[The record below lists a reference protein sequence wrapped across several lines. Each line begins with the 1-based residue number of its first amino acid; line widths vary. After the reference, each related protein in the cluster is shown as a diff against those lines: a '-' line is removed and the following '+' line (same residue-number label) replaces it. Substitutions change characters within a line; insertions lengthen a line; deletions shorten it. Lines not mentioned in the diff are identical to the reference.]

1 MLSIALYSDNIE
13 SISLFQKKFECELLK
28 QRVDAKINTITNDK
42 EQIEKLIKTKEIDF
56 LILDTNSHSI
66 EYAKKLRKYNK
77 DFYLMFLSNDYSYLK
92 AALTTKIFDYLIKP
106 ISPVIIHDLV
116 SRIKDEINESGM
128 FININKWQSI
138 KASEII
144 YMEKSINRT
153 IITTTNGNLSC
164 TKTLDKMEDSLPKNF
179 ARCHR
184 SFIINKDKIVSLD
197 RKNKEVYLDKNIVCP
212 VNDKFYI

>member
-13 SISLFQKKFECELLK
+13 YISLLQKKFECELLK

-153 IITTTNGNLSC
+153 IITTTSGNLSC

>member
-13 SISLFQKKFECELLK
+13 SISLLQKKFECELLK

-42 EQIEKLIKTKEIDF
+42 EQIEKLIKIKEIDF

-128 FININKWQSI
+128 FININKWQSV

-153 IITTTNGNLSC
+153 VITTTNGNLSC

>member
-42 EQIEKLIKTKEIDF
+42 EQIEKLIKIKEIDF

-153 IITTTNGNLSC
+153 IITTTSGNLSC

-197 RKNKEVYLDKNIVCP
+197 RKNKEVYLGKNIVCP

>member
-13 SISLFQKKFECELLK
+13 SISLLQKKFECELLK

-42 EQIEKLIKTKEIDF
+42 EQIEKLIKIKEIDF
-56 LILDTNSHSI
+56 LILDTNSLSI

-128 FININKWQSI
+128 FININKWQSV

-153 IITTTNGNLSC
+153 VITTTNGNLSC

>member
-42 EQIEKLIKTKEIDF
+42 EQIEKLIKIKEIDF

-153 IITTTNGNLSC
+153 IITTTSGNLSC

-212 VNDKFYI
+212 INDKFYI

>member
-42 EQIEKLIKTKEIDF
+42 EQIEKLIKIKEIDF

-128 FININKWQSI
+128 FININKWQSV

-153 IITTTNGNLSC
+153 IITTTSGNLSC

>member
-42 EQIEKLIKTKEIDF
+42 EQIEKLIKIKEIDF

-153 IITTTNGNLSC
+153 IITTTSGNLSC

-184 SFIINKDKIVSLD
+184 SFIINKDKIISLD

>member
-13 SISLFQKKFECELLK
+13 YISLLQKKFECELLK

-42 EQIEKLIKTKEIDF
+42 EQIEKLIKIKEIDF

-128 FININKWQSI
+128 FININKWQSV

-153 IITTTNGNLSC
+153 IITTTSGNLSC

>member
-1 MLSIALYSDNIE
+1 MLSIALYSDDLE
-13 SISLFQKKFECELLK
+13 SISLFQKKLECELLK
-28 QRVDAKINTITNDK
+28 QRIDAKINTITNDK

-56 LILDTNSHSI
+56 LILDTNSLSI

-128 FININKWQSI
+128 FININKWQSV

-153 IITTTNGNLSC
+153 VITTTNGNLSC

>member
-42 EQIEKLIKTKEIDF
+42 EQIEKLIKIKEIDF

-153 IITTTNGNLSC
+153 IITTTSGNLSC

>member
-13 SISLFQKKFECELLK
+13 SISLLQKKFECELLK

-153 IITTTNGNLSC
+153 IITTTSGNLSC

>member
-13 SISLFQKKFECELLK
+13 SISLLQKKFECELLK

-42 EQIEKLIKTKEIDF
+42 EQIEKLIKIKEIDF
-56 LILDTNSHSI
+56 LILDTNSLSI

-153 IITTTNGNLSC
+153 IITTTSGNLSC

>member
-56 LILDTNSHSI
+56 LILDTNSLSI